1 MDFFHSLSLDLKL
14 LVIGIAGCAL
24 LALFSGNPKTEKK
37 YLLVLALLTAAGV
50 YRFNHTIRSN
60 EQAEAAAAAARAAVP
75 VAAPPPKRA
84 PLSST
89 AAK

>member
-14 LVIGIAGCAL
+14 LTIGIAGCAL

-50 YRFNHTIRSN
+50 YRFNHTMRSN
-60 EQAEAAAAAARAAVP
+60 EQAEAAAAAKAAIP
-75 VAAPPPKRA
+75 VAAPAPKRA